1 MTLQPDAP
9 AEAQISGKPSRR
21 ASNRPRMV
29 TVLIAS
35 FILLA
40 AISFAIYRF
49 RQNALPGEQETQAL
63 PPPPPDFKG
72 LFHDP
77 GQEARLRAEQF
88 EKERA
93 EWRQALL
100 ARAASGDK
108 ETLVEADL
116 MYESEA
122 YDEVLNILVER
133 AENEK
138 QLLSLVSY
146 IARSDSLPVNKKL
159 AEAFIESWKLS
170 PDRRTT
176 AKMLHLAAKVGEA
189 VVYQNAIESAL
200 QGWRERKLPDI
211 NAEELAQL
219 IESEFWVVPSSA
231 RNSGAGFLLKRELA
245 KVRRELAA
253 HNNNTVISDE

>member
-1 MTLQPDAP
+1 
-9 AEAQISGKPSRR
+9 
-21 ASNRPRMV
+21 MV

-49 RQNALPGEQETQAL
+49 RQNALPGEQKSQAL
-63 PPPPPDFKG
+63 PPPPDYKG
-72 LFHDP
+72 LFDAS
-77 GQEARLRAEQF
+77 GEEARFRAEQF
-88 EKERA
+88 EKELA
-93 EWRQALL
+93 EKRRDLL

-108 ETLVEADL
+108 ETLDEAHLMRESDL
-116 MYESEA
+116 
-122 YDEVLNILVER
+122 YDEVLSALVGR

-138 QLLSLVSY
+138 QLLSLASY
-146 IARSDSLPVNKKL
+146 ISRSDSLPVNKKFV
-159 AEAFIESWKLS
+159 EAFIGFWKIS

-176 AKMLHLAAKVGEA
+176 AKMLHLAAKAGDA

-200 QGWRERKLPDI
+200 QSWRERKLPDTG
-211 NAEELAQL
+211 AEELAQL
-219 IESEFWVVPSSA
+219 IESEFWILPAGA

-253 HNNNTVISDE
+253 HNNKTVMSDE